1 MPVHRPT
8 IKNPYYSING
18 GRAMAQRGGY
28 ADAKYNLQQQI
39 HQSGGRAG
47 SEATRRSVVSP
58 SDAFDPSSVRTSRRP
73 NQSRLGKIMKF
84 LG

>member
-8 IKNPYYSING
+8 IKNPYYSIKG

-28 ADAKYNLQQQI
+28 AGAKYNLQQAI
-39 HQSGGRAG
+39 SGGRVVHQ
-47 SEATRRSVVSP
+47 SV
-58 SDAFDPSSVRTSRRP
+58 DGANHSVARPPSRRP